1 MNTGFAGAKH
11 SLVLSFSLFTRSLFS
26 FQSFN
31 PPIIPPPSAHPPTHP
46 LYPSPHHRIT
56 LMLCVAPPLP
66 CPSIQ
71 HPHPDALRRT
81 WSMPD
86 TSVVGD
92 SLIYRKHQASAH
104 GNFAGNTEEIETEGE
119 RGEGGRGV
127 EGVDGVTWRS
137 SISSPN
143 YVAGSPIGV
152 PDADLTDAEYVEVVR
167 AREAKRE
174 WGEAWWE
181 TTIFQ
186 SFTPAGL
193 AAVEESVRAMRAMKA
208 VEATRARGGADT
220 DAVGSGT
227 VSVDM
232 ADATTQAGATHNAL
246 SKRSTTTTTTTNS
259 VVVPLGSFAG
269 QVKRNPH
276 GVDTGFV
283 LLRLCAS
290 YLRALDYLH
299 SAGENHC
306 LNEGTMGV
314 IRSTLLVY

>member
-1 MNTGFAGAKH
+1 
-11 SLVLSFSLFTRSLFS
+11 
-26 FQSFN
+26 
-31 PPIIPPPSAHPPTHP
+31 
-46 LYPSPHHRIT
+46 
-56 LMLCVAPPLP
+56 
-66 CPSIQ
+66 
-71 HPHPDALRRT
+71 
-81 WSMPD
+81 MPD

-104 GNFAGNTEEIETEGE
+104 GNFAGNTEEIETRAMVSGESGETEGE

-127 EGVDGVTWRS
+127 EGVDGVDGVTWRS

-246 SKRSTTTTTTTNS
+246 SKRSTTTTATTTTTTTTTTNS